1 MDLSALFACWGWFV
15 FCVFIFFVVITC
27 TIIFLVLKHLDFL
40 LDFFFVNVV
49 GVNLTSASYI
59 YIMEPCRNPALEMQ
73 AINRAHRIGQ
83 KNTLRV
89 RKLVIKNSIEERIAK
104 LAKDMQEKDLAVAG
118 NLNQD
123 KSKMK

>member
-15 FCVFIFFVVITC
+15 FCVFIFFVVIT
-27 TIIFLVLKHLDFL
+27 IIFFSAQAFGFFIGF
-40 LDFFFVNVV
+40 FFFVNVV